1 MKTLRP
7 HKESHHTGALGS
19 FPARLRG
26 LRLPRGRTVVALV
39 VSVARHPATRP
50 VVLILLM
57 MFQMVLLWLLGQM
70 VDLCISLME
79 LWLELAKAH
88 LRITL

>member
-1 MKTLRP
+1 MKTRP
-7 HKESHHTGALGS
+7 GHKESHHTGSQGS
-19 FPARLRG
+19 FPARLQG
-26 LRLPRGRTVVALV
+26 LRLPWGRTVVALV
-39 VSVARHPATRP
+39 LSVARHPWTRP

-79 LWLELAKAH
+79 LWLELARAH